1 LNIAAEDSTALCQGA
16 PVTARQVAKP
26 KISDANANE
35 TFDAITNGFE
45 HAANLA
51 INALP
56 QDHAQSRRRDGMQSR
71 NLCLLTVE
79 KNSAQ

>member
-1 LNIAAEDSTALCQGA
+1 MA
-16 PVTARQVAKP
+16 ARQITQAN
-26 KISDANANE
+26 ISDACAHE
-35 TFDAITNGFE
+35 AFHFVTNLE
-45 HAANLA
+45 KHAANLA